1 MYNFMDNIFTPET
14 HNPSLAPGGYNK
26 KTLHPMA
33 NSAYPLPENLAF
45 MEQVLNAFDEPFY
58 VIRAADFQVVFANH
72 AARQLGLRQA
82 QTCHALVHH
91 RNSPCD
97 ESEQPCPL
105 VQVIRE
111 RKPFTVEHA
120 HYKPDGSAYYTEIH
134 GYPLFNEQGEV
145 ELMAEYVVNIT
156 ARKQVEN
163 QLRQLQ
169 RALEFS
175 ANGVVI
181 TNKQG
186 VIEYVNPAFT
196 RITGYH
202 PDEVIGQNP
211 KILKSGEHSLEF
223 YADLWKTIQQGD
235 VWRGEMTNRKKD
247 GSLYWEYQTI
257 TPVKDENGTITHFV
271 AIKENVTERKQAE
284 QELERLAM
292 TDPLTGL
299 ANRRTFFDQARE
311 FFSFAPHPIGQLSVF
326 MLDIDQFKN
335 VNDQYGHAAG
345 DEVLQEIAN
354 RLNLSLRPGDL
365 IGRYGGEEF
374 AILLPRTESRI
385 ALQIAERLRL
395 AVAGSPIETQ
405 QGVISITV
413 SIGICRSGDSPSSLD
428 DLLRCADEALYEAK
442 RTGRNRCVSYTADR

>member
-1 MYNFMDNIFTPET
+1 MTINTNMMDIINSLYFMATSPQQ
-14 HNPSLAPGGYNK
+14 
-26 KTLHPMA
+26 
-33 NSAYPLPENLAF
+33 LPENFGF

-58 VIRAADFQVVFANH
+58 VIRTSDYQVVFANRT
-72 AARQLGLRQA
+72 AQEMGLQPGQVCYARL
-82 QTCHALVHH
+82 H
-91 RNSPCD
+91 RKDTPCNSD
-97 ESEQPCPL
+97 ESPCPL
-105 VQVIRE
+105 AHVLKE
-111 RKPFTVEHA
+111 KKSFTVEHT
-120 HYKPDGSAYYTEIH
+120 HYRPDGTIYYAEVH
-134 GYPLFNEQGEV
+134 GYPLFNEDGEV
-145 ELMAEYVVNIT
+145 EYMAEYSINIT

-186 VIEYVNPAFT
+186 AIEYINPAFT
-196 RITGYH
+196 RITGYA
-202 PDEVIGQNP
+202 PEEVIGKNP
-211 KILKSGEHSLEF
+211 SILKSGEHSEEF
-223 YADLWKTIQQGD
+223 YKDLWSTIQKGE
-235 VWRGEMTNRKKD
+235 VWRGEMTNRRKD

-311 FFSFAPHPIGQLSVF
+311 FFNYAPHPVSQLSVF

-335 VNDQYGHAAG
+335 VNDQFGHAVG

-354 RLNLSLRPGDL
+354 RLSRSLRPGDL

-374 AILLPRTESRI
+374 AVLLPRTESKT
-385 ALQIAERLRL
+385 AVQIAERLRL
-395 AVAGSPIETQ
+395 TIANSPIETQ
-405 QGVISITV
+405 QGNLSVTISV
-413 SIGICRSGDSPSSLD
+413 GISRSGEVATSLD
-428 DLLRCADEALYEAK
+428 DLLRYADEALYEAK
-442 RTGRNRCVSYTADR
+442 RTGRNRCVTHSTNH